1 MATIFS
7 GKVRKIKIYEQ
18 PAGFEYRAQLLAECM
33 ESRSRAREVGLVC
46 KVVAIAL
53 PVMTLLVMYVNNG
66 TELFREIGCL
76 SGWLSSSQLVRQTF
90 ITHGAM

>member
-33 ESRSRAREVGLVC
+33 ESRSRGREVGVVC

-53 PVMTLLVMYVNNG
+53 PVMTLLVMYV
-66 TELFREIGCL
+66 
-76 SGWLSSSQLVRQTF
+76 
-90 ITHGAM
+90 ITVQSYFAKSVV